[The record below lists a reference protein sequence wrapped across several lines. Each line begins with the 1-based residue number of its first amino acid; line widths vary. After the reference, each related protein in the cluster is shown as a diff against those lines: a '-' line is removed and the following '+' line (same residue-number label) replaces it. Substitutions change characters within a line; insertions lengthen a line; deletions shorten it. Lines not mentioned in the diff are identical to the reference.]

1 MFVVQQ
7 KGQALVEGVIALTF
21 VIVPLLILLPY
32 LSKMTEVQH
41 RVSEAAQYTSWERT
55 VWKNSRPSLFPNT
68 NSHHVALMQEQDIAL
83 SIPWRFYQK
92 NGQLIS
98 SANTNEWDWDDRI
111 HPLLKSQTSQTSER
125 TSNENLLSLTDE
137 NITDGELSR
146 FEREEI
152 SGKTPGSIG
161 RAVDNMVGLLS
172 FTGFS
177 LERKPY
183 YQTEVSTKLQN
194 HYIEP
199 FDELNLRFKGNS
211 ALMASGWNA
220 GGIDHAEKRVKKLV
234 LTTVLDN
241 GVVRT
246 IQRLAGIIPFGEEL
260 KPSSLKF
267 GYVAPNIL
275 PENRLCRYGTE
286 NCGG

>member
-1 MFVVQQ
+1 MAGVNE
-7 KGQALVEGVIALTF
+7 KGQALVEGSIALSF
-21 VIVPLLILLPY
+21 VIVPLLLLLPY
-32 LSKMTEVQH
+32 MSKMTEVQH

-55 VWKNSRPSLFPNT
+55 VWKDSRPSLLPN
-68 NSHHVALMQEQDIAL
+68 NGSHHSALMQEGAL
-83 SIPWRFYQK
+83 AMSVPWRFYQK
-92 NGQLIS
+92 NGLLIS
-98 SANTNEWDWDDRI
+98 SENRNEWDWDENV
-111 HPLLKSQTSQTSER
+111 HPLLKSQTTQNS
-125 TSNENLLSLTDE
+125 SNDNLLSLTDE
-137 NITDGELSR
+137 NIADGEFSR
-146 FEREEI
+146 FERTER

-161 RAVDNMVGLLS
+161 STVDNMVGLLS
-172 FTGFS
+172 FTGFR

-199 FDELNLRFKGNS
+199 FDKLNLRFKGNS

-241 GVVRT
+241 GLVRLV
-246 IQRLAGIIPFGEEL
+246 QRIGGVIPFGKEL
-260 KPSSLKF
+260 KTNSLKF
-267 GYVAPNIL
+267 GHVAPEIL